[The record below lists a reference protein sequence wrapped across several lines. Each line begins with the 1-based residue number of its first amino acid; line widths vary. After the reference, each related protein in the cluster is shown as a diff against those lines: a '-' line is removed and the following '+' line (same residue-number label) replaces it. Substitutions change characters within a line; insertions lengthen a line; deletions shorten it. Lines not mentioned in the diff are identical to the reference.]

1 MSVKSDCK
9 MTENTLLGKDGLT
22 ATSANHLAN
31 IAKEMYEAIETRLD
45 ALRLYNRDYVLAVNN
60 NTFRVENESGKDE
73 LETLEASLK
82 EVGELKSLIA
92 YLREGIKAKQELD
105 TDAAFDGHVEQL
117 IKEGREDLARPKE
130 KKEVRLCDEFAKLTA
145 EQKAK
150 YYALE
155 AKCSTLGSFIHPDGV
170 FATARKK
177 YFEHLKDPIT
187 VAGRGQDAELSAYS
201 TSFTVEEVD
210 DAFFAL
216 QKEYRTLQAEFNKMK
231 ADLEAK
237 VTERQKADAAEK
249 LAANKLWLDALNL
262 ERVKYKEEVKAL
274 KVMIPQNLKAI
285 YEKVNAVASAK

>member
-1 MSVKSDCK
+1 

-22 ATSANHLAN
+22 VTSANHLAN
-31 IAKEMYEAIETRLD
+31 IAKEMYEAIEARLG
-45 ALRLYNRDYVLAVNN
+45 ALRLYSRDYVLAVNN
-60 NTFRVENESGKDE
+60 NTYRVENESGKDE

-105 TDAAFDGHVEQL
+105 TDAAFDEHVEQL

-130 KKEVRLCDEFAKLTA
+130 KKEVRLGDEFARLTA
-145 EQKAK
+145 EQKAR

-155 AKCSTLGSFIHPDGV
+155 ARCSTLGAFIHPDGV
-170 FATARKK
+170 LATARKK

-187 VAGRGQDAELSAYS
+187 VAGRGQEAELSAYS

-210 DAFFAL
+210 GAFFAL
-216 QKEYRTLQAEFNKMK
+216 QREYRALQAEFNKMK
-231 ADLEAK
+231 ADLDAK
-237 VTERQKADAAEK
+237 VAEQQKADAAEK
-249 LAANKLWLDALNL
+249 LAAHKLWLDALGL
-262 ERVKYKEEVKAL
+262 ERLKYKEAVKAL
-274 KVMIPQNLKAI
+274 KVVIPQNLRAV